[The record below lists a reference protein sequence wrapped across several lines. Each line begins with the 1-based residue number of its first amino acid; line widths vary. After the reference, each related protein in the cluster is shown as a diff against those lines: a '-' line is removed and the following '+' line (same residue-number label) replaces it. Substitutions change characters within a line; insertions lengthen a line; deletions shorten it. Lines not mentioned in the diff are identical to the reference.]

1 MVVRAG
7 LSGAE
12 PNERPDTRS
21 GKVKR
26 LRTILSFAIDQ
37 KPSEGE
43 RFVRIFV
50 DQVRASGGF
59 RIGSSECPGAA
70 TVGSLREAFRRA
82 GFELDP
88 EGNVR
93 PTVLE
98 NLDGVELTEALLTY
112 VRRAQLG
119 SEDAELVIGTAKNLE
134 EATARH
140 VLKELTGEYA
150 TRGRHAHFP
159 VALSDAFLELGFE
172 VSNAKLDR
180 DPYRAFQQALF
191 LLACAVNRLRNDHGD
206 GHGRPELGIATALEG
221 KLSAK
226 SAGLVCEFLLTG
238 LNAGLPPLGQPGPAM
253 KS

>member
-1 MVVRAG
+1 MVMRAG

-12 PNERPDTRS
+12 PNEQLDAKA

-26 LRTILSFAIDQ
+26 LRTILSFASDR

-43 RFVRIFV
+43 RFVRMFV
-50 DQVRASGGF
+50 DQVRATGGF
-59 RIGSSECPGAA
+59 RIGSSECPGAE

-82 GFELDP
+82 GFELDS
-88 EGNVR
+88 EGNLR

-98 NLDGVELTEALLTY
+98 NLDGVELTDALLTY

-159 VALSDAFLELGFE
+159 VALSDAFSALGFE
-172 VSNAKLDR
+172 VSKVELHR
-180 DPYRAFQQALF
+180 DPHRAFQQALF
-191 LLACAVNRLRNDHGD
+191 LLACAVNRLRNDRGD
-206 GHGRPELGIATALEG
+206 GHGRPEQSIATALEG

-226 SAGLVCEFLLTG
+226 SAGLVCEFLL
-238 LNAGLPPLGQPGPAM
+238 AGLKART
-253 KS
+253 S